1 MLDNGSPYVLIA
13 DDLDWVR
20 EMWAKGLA
28 SYDISFVTAS
38 SLEELNEVFEM
49 NCNLLDAV
57 ILDGCIPGHDVN
69 TIGFIRMV
77 RGKGLRI
84 PIVASS
90 SLPVY
95 RQMMMN
101 AGATHQAP
109 KDDAVDAVA
118 DLLSAP

>member
-1 MLDNGSPYVLIA
+1 MLNNGSLLVLIA

-20 EMWAKGLA
+20 EMWAKGLEG
-28 SYDISFVTAS
+28 YGISFVTAS
-38 SLEELNEVFEM
+38 SLKELDEVFEN
-49 NCNLLDAV
+49 NCSQLDAV

-77 RGKGLRI
+77 RSKGLRV

-95 RQMMMN
+95 GQMMVN
-101 AGATHQAP
+101 AGATRQAP
-109 KDDAVDAVA
+109 KDEAVDAVA